1 MDKKYFTKHL
11 LLSALYLITASA
23 AFYIDDNLFY
33 HDIKLVTLMLLS
45 TLLYP
50 LSRYFT
56 TASAYKLTG
65 PEFWRKDFFIKG
77 DSYNRKERTFYIF
90 LPRLRHPT
98 GQHLLDIHDI
108 KKGVKLPPPLH
119 IRDLSRSR

>member
-23 AFYIDDNLFY
+23 AFYIGDKLFY

-50 LSRYFT
+50 FSRYWI

-77 DSYNRKERTFYIF
+77 DSTGINALFIF
-90 LPRLRHPT
+90 FCLVFA
-98 GQHLLDIHDI
+98 I
-108 KKGVKLPPPLH
+108 PLGSTYL
-119 IRDLSRSR
+119 IFMILKRG

>member
-77 DSYNRKERTFYIF
+77 DSTGINALFIF
-90 LPRLRHPT
+90 FCLVFA
-98 GQHLLDIHDI
+98 I
-108 KKGVKLPPPLH
+108 PLGSTYL
-119 IRDLSRSR
+119 IFMILKRG